1 MGSHAANLGESVCGG
16 RDMVC
21 NTDYRDKLGLL
32 LDTDAVTTSF
42 FLTAVHSKVQCSVD
56 GGRMKGQHPVS
67 PAFVIQRND
76 SRGHCTPCHCWA
88 LFKREKNKVLL
99 SMCNRENW
107 PP

>member
-21 NTDYRDKLGLL
+21 NTDYGDKLGLL
-32 LDTDAVTTSF
+32 LDTDAGTTSF
-42 FLTAVHSKVQCSVD
+42 FLTAVPSKVQCSVD
-56 GGRMKGQHPVS
+56 GGGMKGQQPVS

-99 SMCNRENW
+99 SMCNRET
-107 PP
+107 